1 VRRRRGLLAVLLGCG
16 LAGSALAG
24 SGETPPAPQPP
35 QPMVRVEPAGFD
47 FGKALPGRTL
57 KKEFVLKNAGEA
69 PLVIEGVSTSCGCTA
84 AIAGATRLAP
94 GRSTSLS
101 VTLETRDYRGL
112 VERRVLVRS
121 NDPRTPLL
129 EVKVRATVEPPASR

>member
-1 VRRRRGLLAVLLGCG
+1 MRALGLLGAVLLG
-16 LAGSALAG
+16 SALAAAAQPK
-24 SGETPPAPQPP
+24 TAPP
-35 QPMVRVEPAGFD
+35 QPEARVEPASFD

-69 PLVIEGVSTSCGCTA
+69 TLVIEGVSTTCGCTA
-84 AIAGATRLAP
+84 AIAGATRLPP

-101 VTLETRDYRGL
+101 VTLQTRDYRGP

-121 NDPRTPLL
+121 NDPKTPLL
-129 EVKVRATVEPPASR
+129 EVRVRATVEPPAGR